1 MADTQWLCSIQRGRW
16 IQHVAFTVMA
26 GGAARRG
33 AIDRQEAYSAA
44 DQSRRPIYS
53 RYAFMSR
60 RAITSCTVVQCTTK
74 ARPPAAFYGHSLTY
88 PDSLGVAT
96 QYPGPP
102 RASTGPGAD
111 HFSGPL
117 HILSPFPSLPFSFPS
132 LPPSPPFPS
141 LPFHPPPL
149 PHPLPSISFPP
160 IPSLRSRPLKS
171 S

>member
-1 MADTQWLCSIQRGRW
+1 MDRTVAVADTQWLCSIQRGRW

-96 QYPGPP
+96 QYHVAAFLP
-102 RASTGPGAD
+102 RDAMHSAGLCCRKMSVCGCQTPVVC
-111 HFSGPL
+111 
-117 HILSPFPSLPFSFPS
+117 
-132 LPPSPPFPS
+132 
-141 LPFHPPPL
+141 
-149 PHPLPSISFPP
+149 
-160 IPSLRSRPLKS
+160 
-171 S
+171 